1 VIHKMLENRTFFH
14 YTKKR
19 IYQSAVLMRVLRQ
32 DRKYFM
38 SKEIRCSELVIA
50 IHHNLTDW
58 KHKIKVI
65 TRLLHKCQ
73 QGIKEREE
81 SCTPY
86 RTIISKIR
94 VKLKTVSVQR
104 MVAKRVWLS
113 AQHVNIT
120 RSVEI
125 RSEIRRIR
133 EIIRIVKAKYI
144 HGRIVVNDAHGREE
158 IAQMI
163 IEKLSQ
169 LSSTVIDKKILTLA
183 FGKGEAFQLERHGT
197 KIIEYL
203 RIVIIEMKSSL
214 KHYVHIANR
223 AYYKWKLVVQ
233 KYKRVLKK
241 LESYELRLRK
251 CKSKIIPQRKKCKT
265 IIDKRLTIMREYKK
279 VVIFLRRIDEEKKTC
294 VWINTKRVV
303 HIKSVIKSL
312 FTIQIEVIQLFVKKI
327 NHRTIEAYIISH
339 FGQVSSMLE
348 FFYGVEKQF
357 SREIK
362 VIVSRTKLIKKKLE
376 LALKMYS
383 VINEKYVWKKKT
395 CTRITET
402 YHKTEK
408 RYTTLIEER
417 TVIEKDIKRLRQLA
431 AHYKVLVKVD
441 VPSIRLEIK
450 HIDKMLRLTNTV
462 LRESLNSRRLNFQFI
477 NKFMKMFGSM
487 ENHALKKNTRI
498 TKSVLRTTRTV
509 LEGSIT
515 KINKLVEKT
524 FWEIQKIITRRRRH
538 LVVEKTVRSELTA
551 LKRSKEECSV
561 DLETLGKRVTFKH
574 KIVTKWRTEQTKIM
588 EKTTH
593 VTYLRKLI
601 VKVKKIVVV
610 LKSRCRVRTDCTFST
625 PKQCRSACHV
635 VSGKAIGAN
644 LRLQCR
650 TKLAGTR
657 TCPSICSATRD

>member
-1 VIHKMLENRTFFH
+1 M
-14 YTKKR
+14 
-19 IYQSAVLMRVLRQ
+19 
-32 DRKYFM
+32 
-38 SKEIRCSELVIA
+38 
-50 IHHNLTDW
+50 
-58 KHKIKVI
+58 
-65 TRLLHKCQ
+65 
-73 QGIKEREE
+73 G
-81 SCTPY
+81 
-86 RTIISKIR
+86 
-94 VKLKTVSVQR
+94 
-104 MVAKRVWLS
+104 
-113 AQHVNIT
+113 
-120 RSVEI
+120 
-125 RSEIRRIR
+125 
-133 EIIRIVKAKYI
+133 
-144 HGRIVVNDAHGREE
+144 
-158 IAQMI
+158 
-163 IEKLSQ
+163 
-169 LSSTVIDKKILTLA
+169 
-183 FGKGEAFQLERHGT
+183 
-197 KIIEYL
+197 
-203 RIVIIEMKSSL
+203 
-214 KHYVHIANR
+214 
-223 AYYKWKLVVQ
+223 
-233 KYKRVLKK
+233 
-241 LESYELRLRK
+241 
-251 CKSKIIPQRKKCKT
+251 

-383 VINEKYVWKKKT
+383 VI
-395 CTRITET
+395 
-402 YHKTEK
+402 
-408 RYTTLIEER
+408 
-417 TVIEKDIKRLRQLA
+417 IEKDIKRLRQLA